1 MKSYRTIPRSM
12 NRFGSSQL
20 VCLLVVVILLM
31 IGANAYAVS
40 FSADLVISEEG
51 KTKTSKFFLL
61 DDLYRLDVVEDGQ
74 ELVILV
80 NRTSGKTRV
89 LNPSEKQYREMKND
103 SFQSV
108 MNNPIEAYYRIRK
121 DYETRMAGSETIS
134 GIECDKVILSDAGK
148 DLMTAWVA
156 KPYGLPIQIV
166 NPNTGDKFEL
176 KNIKEGRIDKA
187 KFQMPA
193 GYTEQEDPAE
203 KRAREEAALPFL
215 TTTAT
220 GTAPLVRRIGPRG
233 EMRVVVDPKK
243 SVRIK
248 FENFTQDES
257 VFSIKGFRS
266 GGPIDLDCQYTSFS
280 LKGKGRRDDCMVG
293 PQNNAE
299 EISVVVEKGKIIAE
313 VFNEESS
320 FSHEDKTEAFFI
332 ATGIQ
337 DSGRSAKVD
346 SKRQL
351 RLSIASDS
359 QDSPESTIKVAFYK
373 DQGKKDKTEET
384 DLVLKN
390 GQSKTWDYPA
400 ENGIQVVD
408 IDVAKGGGVQVIIE
422 QPAPVEKAAVKKT
435 AQPKV
440 TDVFTVTHPKG
451 TGKPVSPDK
460 NLGII
465 VTGLSADASGVIRL
479 FTDRNQ
485 TKKIDTFS
493 FRLEKGQKESLFVP
507 GYKQTGWA
515 IVQVH
520 RGSFTVKLDQS
531 ENARAEVDKARN
543 KAETA
548 APASV
553 KPPAAAASS
562 GAASASAKPAGATP
576 AASGDTILNGEVPL
590 MQGTTVLKETIMGA
604 SGRYDLEV
612 PATPG
617 DIITFYKNAMTAKG
631 WQAGMAMTQGPM
643 GVLQLTKGKSQIM
656 IKAKGSGQKSIVNLA
671 LVSQ

>member
-1 MKSYRTIPRSM
+1 MKSYRTIPRGM
-12 NRFGSSQL
+12 NRFGSLQL
-20 VCLLVVVILLM
+20 VCLLVGVIFAL
-31 IGANAYAVS
+31 IGGNAYAVS
-40 FSADLVISEEG
+40 FSADLVMTEAG
-51 KTKTSKFFLL
+51 KTKTSQFFLL

-74 ELVILV
+74 ELIILV
-80 NRTSGKTRV
+80 NRTSGKTRI
-89 LNPSEKQYREMKND
+89 LNTTEKLYREIKND
-103 SFQSV
+103 SFQSA
-108 MNNPIEAYYRIRK
+108 MNNPIEAYNIISR
-121 DYETRMAGSETIS
+121 DYESRAAGSETIA

-156 KPYGLPIQIV
+156 KPYGVPIQIV
-166 NPNTGDKFEL
+166 NPATGDKFEL
-176 KNIKEGRIDKA
+176 KNIKEDRIDKA

-193 GYTEQEDPAE
+193 GYTEQEDPAA
-203 KRAREEAALPFL
+203 KRARQEAALPFL

-220 GTAPLVRRIGPRG
+220 GTAPWVRRIGPSG
-233 EMRVVVDPKK
+233 EIRVAVDPEK

-257 VFSIKGFRS
+257 VFSIKGFRA

-351 RLSIASDS
+351 RLSITSDS
-359 QDSPESTIKVAFYK
+359 QDSPESTIKVAFYR
-373 DQGKKDKTEET
+373 DQDEKDKAEET
-384 DLVLKN
+384 DIVLKN

-400 ENGIQVVD
+400 ENSIQVVD

-422 QPAPVEKAAVKKT
+422 QPAPVEKADAKKT

-440 TDVFTVTHPKG
+440 TEVFTVTHPKG
-451 TGKPVSPDK
+451 TGKPLSPGKD
-460 NLGII
+460 LGII

-493 FRLEKGQKESLFVP
+493 FRLEKDQKESLFVP

-520 RGSFTVKLDQS
+520 RGSFTVKL
-531 ENARAEVDKARN
+531 
-543 KAETA
+543 
-548 APASV
+548 
-553 KPPAAAASS
+553 
-562 GAASASAKPAGATP
+562 
-576 AASGDTILNGEVPL
+576 
-590 MQGTTVLKETIMGA
+590 
-604 SGRYDLEV
+604 
-612 PATPG
+612 
-617 DIITFYKNAMTAKG
+617 
-631 WQAGMAMTQGPM
+631 
-643 GVLQLTKGKSQIM
+643 
-656 IKAKGSGQKSIVNLA
+656 
-671 LVSQ
+671 

>member
-1 MKSYRTIPRSM
+1 MKSYRTITKGTSCF
-12 NRFGSSQL
+12 NSQQL
-20 VCLLVVVILLM
+20 FKLLAVVIFLI
-31 IGANAYAVS
+31 IGGNAYAVS

-74 ELVILV
+74 ELIILV
-80 NRTSGKTRV
+80 NRSSGKTRV

-108 MNNPIEAYYRIRK
+108 INNPIEAYYRTSK
-121 DYETRMAGSETIS
+121 DYESRKAGSENIA
-134 GIECDKVILSDAGK
+134 GIVCDKVILSDSGK
-148 DLMTAWVA
+148 DLMNAWIA
-156 KPYGLPIQIV
+156 KPYDLPILIV
-166 NPNTGDKFEL
+166 NPATDDKFEL
-176 KNIKEGRIDKA
+176 INIKEGRIDKA

-193 GYTEQEDPAE
+193 GYTEQEDPAK

-215 TTTAT
+215 TSTAT
-220 GTAPLVRRIGPRG
+220 GTAPWVRRIGPGG
-233 EMRVVVDPKK
+233 EMRVTVDPKK

-257 VFSIKGFRS
+257 VFSIKGFS
-266 GGPIDLDCQYTSFS
+266 AGEPIDLDCQYTSFS
-280 LKGKGRRDDCMVG
+280 LKGKGRRDECLVG

-299 EISVVVEKGKIIAE
+299 EISVVVEKGKIVAN
-313 VFNEESS
+313 VFNKESS
-320 FSHEDKTEAFFI
+320 FSHEDKTETFFI

-337 DSGRSAKVD
+337 DSGRSPKVD

-351 RLSIASDS
+351 RLSITSDS
-359 QDSPESTIKVAFYK
+359 QDSPESTVKVTFYK

-400 ENGIQVVD
+400 ENDIQVVG

-422 QPAPVEKAAVKKT
+422 QPAPVEKAAVQKT

-440 TDVFTVTHPKG
+440 TDTFTVTHPKG
-451 TGKPVSPDK
+451 TGKPLSPDK

-493 FRLEKGQKESLFVP
+493 FKLEKGQKESLFVP
-507 GYKQTGWA
+507 GYKKTGWA

-520 RGSFTVKLDQS
+520 RGSFKVELDQS
-531 ENARAEVDKARN
+531 ENARAEVDKARKKPATAAA
-543 KAETA
+543 KAKKKP
-548 APASV
+548 APAST
-553 KPPAAAASS
+553 KKPAAPSS
-562 GAASASAKPAGATP
+562 AGTKP
-576 AASGDTILNGEVPL
+576 AASGDTILNGQVPL
-590 MQGTTVLKETIMGA
+590 MAGTKVLKEKTFGA
-604 SGRYDLEV
+604 NSQVDMEV
-612 PATPG
+612 PSTPEE
-617 DIITFYKNAMTAKG
+617 IVNFYKKTMTAKG

-643 GVLQLTKGKSQIM
+643 GVLQLAKGTSQIM
-656 IKAKGSGQKSIVNLA
+656 IKAKGSGQKSVVNLA
-671 LVSQ
+671 LMTR

>member
-1 MKSYRTIPRSM
+1 MKSYRTITKGTSCF
-12 NRFGSSQL
+12 NSQQL
-20 VCLLVVVILLM
+20 FKLLAVVILLM

-51 KTKTSKFFLL
+51 KTKTSQFFLL

-74 ELVILV
+74 ELIILV
-80 NRTSGKTRV
+80 NRSSGKTRV

-108 MNNPIEAYYRIRK
+108 INNPIEAYYRTSK
-121 DYETRMAGSETIS
+121 DYESRKAGSENIA
-134 GIECDKVILSDAGK
+134 GIVCDKVILSDSGK
-148 DLMTAWVA
+148 DLMNAWIA
-156 KPYGLPIQIV
+156 KPYDLPILIV
-166 NPNTGDKFEL
+166 NPATDDKFEL
-176 KNIKEGRIDKA
+176 INIKEGRIDKA

-193 GYTEQEDPAE
+193 GYTEQEDPAK

-215 TTTAT
+215 TSTAT
-220 GTAPLVRRIGPRG
+220 GTAPWVRRIGPAG
-233 EMRVVVDPKK
+233 EMRVTVDPKK

-257 VFSIKGFRS
+257 VFSIKGFS
-266 GGPIDLDCQYTSFS
+266 AGEPIDLDCQYTSFS
-280 LKGKGRRDDCMVG
+280 LKGKGRRDECLVG

-299 EISVVVEKGKIIAE
+299 EISVVVEKGKIVAN
-313 VFNEESS
+313 VFNKESS
-320 FSHEDKTEAFFI
+320 FSHEDKTETFFI

-337 DSGRSAKVD
+337 DSGRSPKVD

-351 RLSIASDS
+351 RLSITSDS
-359 QDSPESTIKVAFYK
+359 QDSPESTVKVTFYK

-400 ENGIQVVD
+400 ENDIQVVG

-422 QPAPVEKAAVKKT
+422 QPAPVEKAAVQKT

-440 TDVFTVTHPKG
+440 TDTFTVTHPKG
-451 TGKPVSPDK
+451 TGKPLSPDK

-493 FRLEKGQKESLFVP
+493 FKLEKGQKESLFVP
-507 GYKQTGWA
+507 GYKKTGWA

-520 RGSFTVKLDQS
+520 RGSFKVELDQS
-531 ENARAEVDKARN
+531 ENARAEVDKARKKPATAAA
-543 KAETA
+543 KAKKKP
-548 APASV
+548 APAST
-553 KPPAAAASS
+553 KKPAAPSS
-562 GAASASAKPAGATP
+562 AGTKP
-576 AASGDTILNGEVPL
+576 AASGDTILNGQVPL
-590 MQGTTVLKETIMGA
+590 MAGTKVLKEKTFGA
-604 SGRYDLEV
+604 NSQVDMEV
-612 PATPG
+612 PSTPEE
-617 DIITFYKNAMTAKG
+617 IVNFYKKTMTAKG

-643 GVLQLTKGKSQIM
+643 GVLQLAKGTSQIM
-656 IKAKGSGQKSIVNLA
+656 IKAKGSGQKSVVNLA
-671 LVSQ
+671 LMTR